1 MLAFLNFM
9 IKKNIF
15 PFKKK
20 ALLKEIKKI
29 SKIHGQIVF
38 PVISPHIPAFFLKY
52 LFHNRS
58 SSAMSL

>member
-1 MLAFLNFM
+1 M